1 VKEKETG
8 RNSAIDQNTRHI
20 AVISDR
26 IHQITDSIRLADRVV
41 SDTAAE
47 AEVSEVDN
55 DPNPNQNIISMA
67 NRFIFSNNV
76 QQKSNPYDANITE
89 PYKE

>member
-1 VKEKETG
+1 M
-8 RNSAIDQNTRHI
+8 
-20 AVISDR
+20 
-26 IHQITDSIRLADRVV
+26 LAYAVV

-55 DPNPNQNIISMA
+55 DPNQNQNIIFMA
-67 NRFIFSNNV
+67 NRLIFSNNI
-76 QQKSNPYDANITE
+76 QQKSHHDDANITE

>member
-1 VKEKETG
+1 
-8 RNSAIDQNTRHI
+8 
-20 AVISDR
+20 
-26 IHQITDSIRLADRVV
+26 VV

-55 DPNPNQNIISMA
+55 DPNQNQNIIFMA
-67 NRFIFSNNV
+67 NRLIFSNNI
-76 QQKSNPYDANITE
+76 QQKSNHDDANITE

>member
-26 IHQITDSIRLADRVV
+26 IHQITDSIRLADAVV

-47 AEVSEVDN
+47 AEVSEGDN

>member
-1 VKEKETG
+1 
-8 RNSAIDQNTRHI
+8 
-20 AVISDR
+20 
-26 IHQITDSIRLADRVV
+26 VV

>member
-55 DPNPNQNIISMA
+55 DPNQNQNIIFMA
-67 NRFIFSNNV
+67 NRLIFSNNI
-76 QQKSNPYDANITE
+76 QQKGNHDDANITE

>member
-1 VKEKETG
+1 M
-8 RNSAIDQNTRHI
+8 
-20 AVISDR
+20 
-26 IHQITDSIRLADRVV
+26 LAYAVV

>member
-26 IHQITDSIRLADRVV
+26 IHQITDSIRLADAVV

-47 AEVSEVDN
+47 AVVSEVDN
-55 DPNPNQNIISMA
+55 DPNQNQNIISME
-67 NRFIFSNNV
+67 NRLIFSNNV
-76 QQKSNPYDANITE
+76 QQKINHYDANIIE